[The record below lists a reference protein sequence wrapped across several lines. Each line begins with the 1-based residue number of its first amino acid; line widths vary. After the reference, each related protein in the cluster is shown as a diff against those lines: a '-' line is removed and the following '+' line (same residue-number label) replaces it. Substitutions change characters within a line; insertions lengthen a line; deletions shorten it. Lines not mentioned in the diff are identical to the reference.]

1 MQMVV
6 VLMDVVQM
14 AVANFKRKSLFY
26 IGSFLKLL
34 SLLTL
39 LLKVSLILHEI
50 GHFVTAKLLGYKNVY
65 LHIRWSYYKVT
76 FDKHNYSKIKDFL
89 ITIMGP
95 FIQFLFFILLSKSN
109 FKSIKLISNFHMLS
123 VLDNLKIKE
132 SKRTDGYYL
141 SKLFKQKNIT
151 YYNFAINISRICFIL
166 NIIRSLKDNKIKG
179 QYLVLL
185 IFFLTKRSI

>member
-6 VLMDVVQM
+6 VLMDVVPM
-14 AVANFKRKSLFY
+14 AVANCKRKSLFY

-50 GHFVTAKLLGYKNVY
+50 GHFITAKLLGYKNVL

-76 FDKHNYSKIKDFL
+76 FDKHNYSKIKDFS

-95 FIQFLFFILLSKSN
+95 LIQFVFFILLSNRSSKSVSLVS
-109 FKSIKLISNFHMLS
+109 KFHMLS
-123 VLDNLKIKE
+123 VLDNLKINKT
-132 SKRTDGYYL
+132 KGTDGYYL
-141 SKLFKQKNIT
+141 SKLIKNNNII
-151 YYNFAINISRICFIL
+151 YYKLVINLSRIFFIL
-166 NIIRSLKDNKIKG
+166 DIIRSLKGNKIKG
-179 QYLVLL
+179 RYLVLL
-185 IFFLTKRSI
+185 IFFITKRSI